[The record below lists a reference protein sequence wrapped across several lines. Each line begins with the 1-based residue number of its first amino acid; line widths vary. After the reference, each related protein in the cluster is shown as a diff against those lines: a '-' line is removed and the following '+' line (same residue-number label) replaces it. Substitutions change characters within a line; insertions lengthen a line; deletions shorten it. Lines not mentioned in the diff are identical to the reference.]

1 MLGIARAEMK
11 VDGRAEPPWNEA
23 NQERVILSWLVVVVL
38 TNLKNDGVRQ
48 YGKDDIPDIM
58 ENNKC
63 LLSRVAGWGGCW
75 DYY

>member
-1 MLGIARAEMK
+1 MSGGAI
-11 VDGRAEPPWNEA
+11 
-23 NQERVILSWLVVVVL
+23 
-38 TNLKNDGVRQ
+38 TNWKNDGVRQ
-48 YGKDDIPDIM
+48 YGKDDIPYIM